1 MKKRASKVAHNRPK
15 PFYFIGQP
23 RPQPRIDLS
32 YYYEISGPD
41 ICSRICGIAITRKI
55 ETRKEKLYNY
65 MKLSMYE
72 CIFIGIYSV
81 YKNLYKLSISVVD
94 VVK

>member
-1 MKKRASKVAHNRPK
+1 
-15 PFYFIGQP
+15 
-23 RPQPRIDLS
+23 
-32 YYYEISGPD
+32 
-41 ICSRICGIAITRKI
+41 
-55 ETRKEKLYNY
+55 